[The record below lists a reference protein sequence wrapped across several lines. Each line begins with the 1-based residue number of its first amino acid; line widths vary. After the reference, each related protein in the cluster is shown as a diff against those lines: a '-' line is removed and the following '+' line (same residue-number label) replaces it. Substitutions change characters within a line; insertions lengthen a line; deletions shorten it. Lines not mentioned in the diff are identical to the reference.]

1 MKTDDTAYRGGVAL
15 AVAAALILVWAI
27 GALGVIGA
35 EGDSADHMYLGVLG
49 VAVGGAVGAR
59 LEAGG
64 MARALFATAAA
75 QALVVVVALL
85 MGEHRSPVT
94 SVLEI
99 LGVNGMFVVMF
110 LGSARLFRK
119 AAER

>member
-1 MKTDDTAYRGGVAL
+1 MEMNDTAYRTGIAL

-35 EGDSADHMYLGVLG
+35 EGDPADHMYLGVLG
-49 VAVGGAVGAR
+49 IAVGGAVGAR
-59 LEAGG
+59 LEARG
-64 MARALFATAAA
+64 MARALFATAIA
-75 QALVVVVALL
+75 QALVAVIALL

-110 LGSARLFRK
+110 LGSSGLFRK